1 MTGSGAAKLTHGV
14 DLRSDDFVRRFTSLL
29 VDQGAI
35 DELAA
40 RRAERAQ
47 KQSGERF
54 DLVLSRLGL
63 VSDAEL
69 TRFIAQFF
77 GLPLASADSFPQ
89 VPLFAGQVDTA
100 FLKANALLPVF
111 AGPDGVTVAIA
122 DPMAGDAV
130 AAFSYLIGQPAII
143 QLAVRKDIER
153 AIGRLYDD
161 AAVKSDPGVAGA
173 KQDTAQDS
181 AHDDDVRQLADLGSE
196 APVIRLVNDLIT
208 RAAEMQA
215 SDIHFEPREDCLVV
229 RFRIDGMLQ
238 TVEQLPP
245 GLRPAVTS
253 RVKIMARLNIA
264 EQRLPQ
270 DGRIKTTV
278 RGRELDLRVSTMP
291 TLRGESV
298 VLRLL
303 DRSSVA
309 LDFAALGFDPS
320 ARKGLDALLKEPNG
334 IILVTGPT
342 GSGKTTTLYAALE
355 ALNDPGRKIFTV
367 EDPIEYQMTGINQIQ
382 VQPKIGLTFASALR
396 SILRQD
402 PDVILVGEMRD
413 LETAEI
419 AIQASLTGHLVLSTV
434 HTNSAAATIT
444 RLVDMGVEEYLLASS
459 LKGILAQRLV
469 RRVCGACAAPVDE
482 GSLLAER
489 VRALAKGLA
498 QTAGAAGTS
507 QMRTAAGCSACRNTG
522 YAGRTT
528 IGELMLINEGIR
540 RAILGRASESAL
552 NEAAAAQ
559 GMTGMFENG
568 LAKVLAGETT
578 LDDVMRAVRID

>member
-14 DLRSDDFVRRFTSLL
+14 DLRSDDFVRRFSGLL

-47 KQSGERF
+47 KQSGERY

-63 VSDAEL
+63 VSESEL
-69 TRFIAQFF
+69 TRFVAQFF
-77 GLPLASADSFPQ
+77 DLPLASADSFPQ

-130 AAFSYLIGQPAII
+130 AAFSYLIGQPATI
-143 QLAVRKDIER
+143 QLAARKDIER
-153 AIGRLYDD
+153 AISRLYEEP
-161 AAVKSDPGVAGA
+161 AVKLAGA
-173 KQDTAQDS
+173 ANAGQDT

-215 SDIHFEPREDCLVV
+215 SDIHFEPREDSLVV
-229 RFRIDGMLQ
+229 RFRIDGVLQ

-245 GLRPAVTS
+245 SLRPAVTS
-253 RVKIMARLNIA
+253 RIKIMARLNIA

-309 LDFAALGFDPS
+309 LDFEALGFDHS

-355 ALNDPGRKIFTV
+355 SLNDPGRKIFTV

-413 LETAEI
+413 LETAEV

-434 HTNSAAATIT
+434 HTNSAAATVT
-444 RLVDMGVEEYLLASS
+444 RLIDMGVEEYLLASS

-469 RRVCGACAAPVDE
+469 RRVCGACAAPVDD
-482 GSLLAER
+482 GSVLAER
-489 VRALAKGLA
+489 ARDLAKSLPRAPGSVD
-498 QTAGAAGTS
+498 TS
-507 QMRTAAGCSACRNTG
+507 HMRTAAGCSACRNTG

-528 IGELMLINEGIR
+528 IGELMLVNEDIR

-552 NEAAAAQ
+552 NEAAAVQ

-578 LDDVMRAVRID
+578 LDDVMRAVRIE

>member
-1 MTGSGAAKLTHGV
+1 MSNSGAAKPAERA
-14 DLRSDDFVRRFTSLL
+14 DLRSDDFVRRFSSLL

-47 KQSGERF
+47 KQSGERYDF
-54 DLVLSRLGL
+54 VLTRLGL
-63 VSDAEL
+63 VSESEL
-69 TRFIAQFF
+69 IRYLAQYFD
-77 GLPLASADSFPQ
+77 LPLASMESFPQ
-89 VPLFAGQVDTA
+89 VPLFAGQVDAA
-100 FLKANALLPVF
+100 FLKSNALLPVF

-122 DPMAGDAV
+122 DLMASDAV
-130 AAFSYLIGQPAII
+130 AAFAYLIGQPAII
-143 QLAVRKDIER
+143 QLAARKDIDR
-153 AIGRLYDD
+153 AISRLYEEPAVTPEAD
-161 AAVKSDPGVAGA
+161 AASIG
-173 KQDTAQDS
+173 QDA
-181 AHDDDVRQLADLGSE
+181 AHDEDVRQLADLGSE
-196 APVIRLVNDLIT
+196 APVIRLVNELIT

-215 SDIHFEPREDCLVV
+215 SDIHFEPREDSLVV
-229 RFRIDGMLQ
+229 RFRIDGVLQ

-303 DRSSVA
+303 DRSSAA
-309 LDFAALGFDPS
+309 LDFEALGFDVC
-320 ARKGLDALLKEPNG
+320 ARTNLDRLLKEPNG

-355 ALNDPGRKIFTV
+355 TLNDPGRKIFTV
-367 EDPIEYQMTGINQIQ
+367 EDPIEYQMAGINQIQ

-413 LETAEI
+413 LETAEV

-444 RLVDMGVEEYLLASS
+444 RLIDMGVEEYLLASS

-469 RRVCGACAAPVDE
+469 RRVCGACASPVDA
-482 GSLLAER
+482 GSVAADR
-489 VRALAKGLA
+489 VRELAKGLPRLSGLA
-498 QTAGAAGTS
+498 DAAH
-507 QMRTAAGCSACRNTG
+507 MRTAGGCNVCRNTG

-528 IGELMLINEGIR
+528 ISELIVVNEDIR
-540 RAILGRASESAL
+540 RAILGRASEAAL

-568 LAKVLAGETT
+568 LTKVLAGLTT
-578 LDDVMRAVRID
+578 LDDVMRAVRIE